1 MTSTISVTEDE
12 IDDYR
17 VVKLFHQDKKRNNA
31 VKSNKYNWYDFV
43 PKNLFEQFSQL
54 GNMYFML
61 VAVGQ
66 LFPSI
71 SNTKG
76 KPATLVPLSG
86 VVVMQ
91 AIKDLFEDW
100 QRIASDQKEN
110 SNLATAVDANM
121 AERSIEWGQIRP
133 GMVLKIR
140 NEERIPADCLLLTSS
155 HADGHCCVETANLD
169 GETNLKKKTAALT
182 PAELESAA
190 QNVRFVGVGAAPCL
204 RCEPPSGDLYA
215 FRSSLELTNGEVRGL
230 GVSTLLL
237 RGTSLQQTEWV
248 LGMVVYAGH
257 DTRTLKNSR
266 SARFKP
272 SALDVRLN
280 GVVAMIFAI
289 QMSICLF
296 ISLSSFLWQSLHGHK
311 VWYLEGLPQYLNPLR
326 QVGIWFLMLNS
337 MVPISLM
344 ITVTVVKFAQGKI
357 MSQDEGCGSNG
368 KNAEVHTSQVIDS
381 LGQVTHVF
389 SDKTGTLTQNVMEYR
404 ACSVGG
410 RIYGLEGNPS
420 DEEVLQ
426 DAHVNL
432 PAGPLLSDLRSS
444 GSHADIMASFVLCHA
459 LCHTVEPADSAAG
472 EAPYNASSPDELA
485 LVCAARAIG
494 LEFLRLSPEGVLEVL
509 PQGAASRPLVQ
520 LTGWCPEEGKLL
532 KAQLLDVCEFDNNRK
547 RMSVV
552 VRLPNGQI
560 ML

>member
-1 MTSTISVTEDE
+1 
-12 IDDYR
+12 
-17 VVKLFHQDKKRNNA
+17 
-31 VKSNKYNWYDFV
+31 
-43 PKNLFEQFSQL
+43 
-54 GNMYFML
+54 ML

-76 KPATLVPLSG
+76 RPATLLPLSG
-86 VVVMQ
+86 VVLMQ

-110 SNLATAVDANM
+110 SNPATAVDANM
-121 AERSIEWGQIRP
+121 AESSIEWGQIRP
-133 GMVLKIR
+133 GMVLKLR

-190 QNVRFVGVGAAPCL
+190 QNVRFVGAGAAPCL

-237 RGTSLQQTEWV
+237 RGTSLQQTAFRQSNLMYREREK
-248 LGMVVYAGH
+248 L
-257 DTRTLKNSR
+257 R
-266 SARFKP
+266 P

-357 MSQDEGCGSNG
+357 
-368 KNAEVHTSQVIDS
+368 
-381 LGQVTHVF
+381 
-389 SDKTGTLTQNVMEYR
+389 
-404 ACSVGG
+404 
-410 RIYGLEGNPS
+410 
-420 DEEVLQ
+420 
-426 DAHVNL
+426 
-432 PAGPLLSDLRSS
+432 
-444 GSHADIMASFVLCHA
+444 
-459 LCHTVEPADSAAG
+459 
-472 EAPYNASSPDELA
+472 
-485 LVCAARAIG
+485 
-494 LEFLRLSPEGVLEVL
+494 
-509 PQGAASRPLVQ
+509 
-520 LTGWCPEEGKLL
+520 
-532 KAQLLDVCEFDNNRK
+532 
-547 RMSVV
+547 
-552 VRLPNGQI
+552 
-560 ML
+560 

>member
-1 MTSTISVTEDE
+1 MRRPQPRAPHAAVED

-17 VVKLFHQDKKRNNA
+17 VVKLFHEDKKRNNA
-31 VKSNKYNWYDFV
+31 VKSNKYTWYDFV

-54 GNMYFML
+54 GNIYFML

-76 KPATLVPLSG
+76 RPATLLPLSG
-86 VVVMQ
+86 VVLMQ

-110 SNLATAVDANM
+110 SNPATAVDANM
-121 AERSIEWGQIRP
+121 AEPLGEVQKIVGTVFEEVVRVLLDAGADKNVTNNDGNTALIVASLAGHAGAVKVLLQVGVDVDLADNDGTTALMAASAAPGGHDAVVRLLLDAGADKDVADMTRSSIEWGQIRP
-133 GMVLKIR
+133 GMVLKLR
-140 NEERIPADCLLLTSS
+140 NEGYGDDPSQEAGNGAWSL
-155 HADGHCCVETANLD
+155 
-169 GETNLKKKTAALT
+169 NLKKKTAALT

-190 QNVRFVGVGAAPCL
+190 QNVRFVG
-204 RCEPPSGDLYA
+204 
-215 FRSSLELTNGEVRGL
+215 SLELTNGE
-230 GVSTLLL
+230 
-237 RGTSLQQTEWV
+237 
-248 LGMVVYAGH
+248 
-257 DTRTLKNSR
+257 
-266 SARFKP
+266 
-272 SALDVRLN
+272 
-280 GVVAMIFAI
+280 VVAMIFAI

-381 LGQVTHVF
+381 LGQVF

-404 ACSVGG
+404 ACS
-410 RIYGLEGNPS
+410 
-420 DEEVLQ
+420 
-426 DAHVNL
+426 
-432 PAGPLLSDLRSS
+432 
-444 GSHADIMASFVLCHA
+444 
-459 LCHTVEPADSAAG
+459 ADSVAG

-485 LVCAARAIG
+485 LAPGTCHGG
-494 LEFLRLSPEGVLEVL
+494 LSGNPKKELQWRL
-509 PQGAASRPLVQ
+509 
-520 LTGWCPEEGKLL
+520 
-532 KAQLLDVCEFDNNRK
+532 
-547 RMSVV
+547 
-552 VRLPNGQI
+552 
-560 ML
+560 